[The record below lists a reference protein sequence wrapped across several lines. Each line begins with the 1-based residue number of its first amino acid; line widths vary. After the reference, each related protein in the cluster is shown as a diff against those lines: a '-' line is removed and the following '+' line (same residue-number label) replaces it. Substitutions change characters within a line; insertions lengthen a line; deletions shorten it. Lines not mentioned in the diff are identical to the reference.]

1 MFIVLILPRLIISY
15 RYVPAVSD
23 TEPLERLCV
32 HESIDEKVPIESF
45 ADALHDLRVP
55 VEIVGDDASFDETDV
70 VASYRPRDGF
80 LDAGWVHCIRAG
92 YDEFDTQ
99 AYEDAG
105 TPLTNSTGIH
115 GTTVGELVI
124 GYMIIFARRHHVY
137 RDKQSDNQWYEP
149 AYDRPFTV
157 EGESACVVGLGTI
170 GRGVATRASALGMD
184 VVGVRRS
191 NESVPGVST
200 VYSPD
205 NLQKAIEDTR
215 FVILAVPDTP
225 ETEDLISTTE
235 FQCMRSDAYLIN
247 VARGSVV
254 DENALITALEDN
266 IIAGAGLDVFRTEP
280 LPESSPLWDFEEVI
294 ISPHQGSTTNQYH
307 RDLAELVK
315 EMFHQYQSGEPLR
328 NRVV

>member
-1 MFIVLILPRLIISY
+1 M
-15 RYVPAVSD
+15 SD
-23 TEPLERLCV
+23 TAPPERLCV

-45 ADALHDLRVP
+45 VNTLDDLSVP
-55 VEIVGDDASFDETDV
+55 VEIVGDDASFNETDV
-70 VASYRPRDGF
+70 ITSYRPRDGF

-115 GTTVGELVI
+115 GTTVSELVI
-124 GYMIIFARRHHVY
+124 GYMLMFARRHHVY
-137 RDKQSDNQWYEP
+137 RDKQTRHQWYEP
-149 AYDRPFTV
+149 SYDRPFTV
-157 EGESACVVGLGTI
+157 EGESACVIGLGTI
-170 GRGVATRASALGMD
+170 GRGIATRANTLGVD
-184 VVGVRRS
+184 IVGVRRS

-205 NLQKAIEDTR
+205 SLQKAINDVR

-225 ETEDLISTTE
+225 ETEDLISTAE
-235 FQCMRSDAYLIN
+235 LQCMRSDAYVIN

-254 DENALITALEDN
+254 DEDALISALEDD

-294 ISPHQGSTTNQYH
+294 VSPHQGSTTNQYH
-307 RDLAELVK
+307 RDLAELTK
-315 EMFHQYQSGEPLR
+315 EIFRQHQSGEPLR